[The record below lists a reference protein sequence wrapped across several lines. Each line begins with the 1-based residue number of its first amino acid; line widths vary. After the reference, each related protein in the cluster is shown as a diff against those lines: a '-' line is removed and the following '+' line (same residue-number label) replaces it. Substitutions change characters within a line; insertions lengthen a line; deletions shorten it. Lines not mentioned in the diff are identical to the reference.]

1 MAVMA
6 YLLQEYSNEPVD
18 VARVMLM
25 CLLHDVVEIDAGDTY
40 AYDTDGL
47 QTQKTR
53 EDAASSAFIRSCRT
67 TRSTS

>member
-25 CLLHDVVEIDAGDTY
+25 CLLHDVVGD
-40 AYDTDGL
+40 
-47 QTQKTR
+47 
-53 EDAASSAFIRSCRT
+53 
-67 TRSTS
+67 

>member
-25 CLLHDVVEIDAGDTY
+25 CLLHDGGD
-40 AYDTDGL
+40 
-47 QTQKTR
+47 
-53 EDAASSAFIRSCRT
+53 
-67 TRSTS
+67 